1 VVALKELRL
10 NAYAKINLSLD
21 VLARRD
27 DGYHDIE
34 TVMHTIELHDTLILR
49 ETGAGISVRCDQ
61 KSVPTDVQNVVFR
74 TAQLLQE
81 TYALQR
87 DIEIEIQKRIPT
99 AAGLGG
105 GSSDAAVAL
114 LGLAQLWKLRI
125 DQQKLMELAAKLG
138 SDVPFFLVGGAAI
151 ATGRGDKVD
160 FLRTLPTTW
169 IVLACPAIEVAT
181 AWAYGKL
188 NLGEIGARPDTS
200 GLVAAL
206 RSGDVSGVA
215 RRLVNVFEPLIASHH
230 PEVAAAKA
238 RLLANKALGAGL
250 TGTGP
255 VVFALFDGE
264 RTARAAADALA
275 ADFNGQVVVTRTFR
289 ELER

>member
-1 VVALKELRL
+1 MKELRL

-27 DGYHDIE
+27 DGYHDIG

-49 ETGAGISVRCDQ
+49 ETGRGISVRCDQ

-81 TYALQR
+81 TYGLQR
-87 DIEIEIQKRIPT
+87 DIEIEIQKHIPT

-105 GSSDAAVAL
+105 GSADAAVAL

-125 DQQKLMELAAKLG
+125 DQQTLMELAAKLG
-138 SDVPFFLVGGAAI
+138 SDVPFFLVGGAAL

-160 FLRTLPTTW
+160 FLRTLPATW

-181 AWAYGKL
+181 AWAYGQL
-188 NLGEIGARPDTS
+188 DVSSIQTRPDTP
-200 GLVAAL
+200 GLVTAL
-206 RSGDVSGVA
+206 RNADVSGVA
-215 RRLVNVFEPLIASHH
+215 ARLANVFEPLIVAHH
-230 PEVAAAKA
+230 PAVGEAKA
-238 RLLANKALGAGL
+238 RLLEAKALGASL

-255 VVFALFDGE
+255 VVFAVFSGE
-264 RTARAAADALA
+264 TVARDAAAALEK
-275 ADFNGQVVVTRTFR
+275 DFNGQVVVTRTFR

>member
-1 VVALKELRL
+1 MKELLL

-27 DGYHDIE
+27 DGYHEIA
-34 TVMHTIELHDTLILR
+34 TVMHSIELHDTLILR
-49 ETGAGISVRCDQ
+49 ETGTGISVRCDQ

-105 GSSDAAVAL
+105 GSADAAVAL

-125 DQQKLMELAAKLG
+125 DQRTLMELAAKLG
-138 SDVPFFLVGGAAI
+138 SDVPFFLVGGAAL
-151 ATGRGDKVD
+151 ATGRGEKMDS
-160 FLRTLPTTW
+160 LRTLPTTW
-169 IVLACPAIEVAT
+169 AVLACPAIEVPT
-181 AWAYGKL
+181 AWAYGQL
-188 NLGEIGARPDTS
+188 NVDKIGARPDTG
-200 GLVAAL
+200 GLVSAL
-206 RSGDVSGVA
+206 RRGDVPGVA
-215 RRLVNVFEPLIASHH
+215 RRVANIFEPMIVSRY
-230 PEVAAAKA
+230 PEVGAAKA
-238 RLLANKALGAGL
+238 RLLSANALGASL

-255 VVFALFDGE
+255 VVFGLFDGE
-264 RTARAAADALA
+264 RSARAAADALEK
-275 ADFNGQVVVTRTFR
+275 DFSGQVVVTRTFQ